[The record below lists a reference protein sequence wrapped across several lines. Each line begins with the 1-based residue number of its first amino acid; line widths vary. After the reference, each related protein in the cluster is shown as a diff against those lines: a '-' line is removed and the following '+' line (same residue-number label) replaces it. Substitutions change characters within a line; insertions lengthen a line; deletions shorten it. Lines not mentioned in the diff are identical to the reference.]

1 MRRRH
6 DGAMAKHGAG
16 GRRRAAV
23 AVSPAPL
30 AHGACP
36 RCAFGGASARGFTLL
51 EAIAAFVLLALF
63 IGVLMSALS
72 TSMRNT
78 IRAEQASLAAQW
90 AQSKLDLVGI
100 GEKLEPG
107 RTSDRFDDDFR
118 WEMLVEEFDPPREE
132 PLSIPFDPGSLGM
145 NLYLVDLTVYWG
157 GRMREQSAKFT
168 TLRAYS
174 PDQAVLF
181 DTPLEPGGDAAA
193 GGAPMPGRGSSPR
206 RGGRGDGEV
215 R

>member
-1 MRRRH
+1 MKRLP
-6 DGAMAKHGAG
+6 GHGAG
-16 GRRRAAV
+16 SGLPGRSIARRRTRHTGFGV
-23 AVSPAPL
+23 ATV
-30 AHGACP
+30 
-36 RCAFGGASARGFTLL
+36 RGFTLL

-100 GEKLEPG
+100 GQKLEPG
-107 RTSDRFDDDFR
+107 RSSDRFDDDFR
-118 WEMLVEEFDPPREE
+118 WEMNVEEFDPPREE
-132 PLSIPFDPGSLGM
+132 PLAIPFDPASLGM
-145 NLYLVDLTVYWG
+145 NLYLVDLTVFWG
-157 GRMREQSAKFT
+157 GRDRSREQSAQFT

-181 DTPLEPGGDAAA
+181 DTPLDPGGDPSM
-193 GGAPMPGRGSSPR
+193 GGAPMPGRGGAQG
-206 RGGRGDGEV
+206 RGGHRGDGSEL

>member
-1 MRRRH
+1 MNRLPGWIEVPARSIASHRNRRT
-6 DGAMAKHGAG
+6 GFAV
-16 GRRRAAV
+16 V
-23 AVSPAPL
+23 AV
-30 AHGACP
+30 
-36 RCAFGGASARGFTLL
+36 RGFTLL

-100 GEKLEPG
+100 GQKLEPG

-118 WEMLVEEFDPPREE
+118 WEMNVEEFDPPRDE
-132 PLSIPFDPGSLGM
+132 PLTIPFDPASLGM
-145 NLYLVDLTVYWG
+145 NLYLVDLTVFWG
-157 GRMREQSAKFT
+157 GRDRSREQSAQFT

-181 DTPLEPGGDAAA
+181 DNPLDPGGDPGM
-193 GGAPMPGRGSSPR
+193 GGVPMPRQGGTQR
-206 RGGRGDGEV
+206 RGDRGDGSE
-215 R
+215 RR